1 MGTPKQLAAVS
12 SNFACSRYGDRS
24 VAAFPHLA
32 CSKTAVLRGPLD
44 QTFPRKRVLTSIPDL
59 LCNLFIYIDKWWDG
73 WPPHSRYKRLFMRRK
88 YFTAYQEGPEKA
100 LQKCG
105 FLRTSADVQGSKIEG
120 SETFFDEQMV
130 KMIFTFALHQ
140 FILRAIGSHRERHC
154 RPGAPTTIRRPPLRV
169 SLIVAAMKGQPHTK
183 M

>member
-32 CSKTAVLRGPLD
+32 CSMTAVLRGPLD

-73 WPPHSRYKRLFMRRK
+73 WPPHSLSKRLFMGRK
-88 YFTAYQEGPEKA
+88 YFLAHYEGPKKA
-100 LQKCG
+100 PRTSG
-105 FLRTSADVQGSKIEG
+105 FLG
-120 SETFFDEQMV
+120 
-130 KMIFTFALHQ
+130 TFAD
-140 FILRAIGSHRERHC
+140 AGGVERHL
-154 RPGAPTTIRRPPLRV
+154 PLSRDEV
-169 SLIVAAMKGQPHTK
+169 CVFRAMKASDSRHDGPWFHAMSVQ
-183 M
+183 